1 MKTQRFCRLHTW
13 NWVACI
19 LSTKERRGPKKCSR
33 SFMDISNHY
42 TPQSA
47 MQVLCC
53 IHCYCRLGLGG
64 RINGSKIFIIVPKLR
79 PSSLQ
84 LSPSVRIGITG
95 QVESQLSHKSHML
108 QGPEFRGDWRPRTL
122 DTQLSVIRF
131 MHINIIT
138 DWPEAWPTEK
148 SWLLIR
154 SFKAELRFTFKRI
167 ASFTI

>member
-1 MKTQRFCRLHTW
+1 M
-13 NWVACI
+13 A
-19 LSTKERRGPKKCSR
+19 
-33 SFMDISNHY
+33 
-42 TPQSA
+42 
-47 MQVLCC
+47 
-53 IHCYCRLGLGG
+53 
-64 RINGSKIFIIVPKLR
+64 LR
-79 PSSLQ
+79 PSSVQ
-84 LSPSVRIGITG
+84 LSPSVRIAITG

-167 ASFTI
+167 VSFTI

>member
-1 MKTQRFCRLHTW
+1 MPPSW
-13 NWVACI
+13 A
-19 LSTKERRGPKKCSR
+19 PP
-33 SFMDISNHY
+33 DINIMPGESC
-42 TPQSA
+42 
-47 MQVLCC
+47 V
-53 IHCYCRLGLGG
+53 GG
-64 RINGSKIFIIVPKLR
+64 RINGSKIFLIVSKLGR
-79 PSSLQ
+79 SSLQ
-84 LSPSVRIGITG
+84 LSPSVRIAITG

-167 ASFTI
+167 VSFTI